1 MSMRF
6 DPVTGE
12 KIQQDSEPRQNQA
25 AASGAARAGRSGF
38 RYGSGRERS
47 GPDAGWHLSG
57 HDAWR
62 RSSGDR
68 RFWAAV
74 FLSAACA

>member
-25 AASGAARAGRSGF
+25 AASGAARGGAASDTAPG
-38 RYGSGRERS
+38 GSAQ
-47 GPDAGWHLSG
+47 GPPRDGIYQDTMPG
-57 HDAWR
+57 
-62 RSSGDR
+62 G
-68 RFWAAV
+68 AAQ
-74 FLSAACA
+74 